1 MNISGK
7 VLKANVVR
15 GRDSYELELRVAL
28 KDGKANVYSPTSGY
42 VGQLATVA
50 LVAVPPDYWDEDPG
64 APKPSPAAFL
74 DVPTPPAEMP
84 AEPKPA
90 PPPKADKPPADKP
103 ADKPKTTKKED

>member
-15 GRDSYELELRVAL
+15 GRDAYELELRVSL
-28 KDGKANVYSPTSGY
+28 KDGKCDVYQATSGY

-50 LVAVPPDYWDEDPG
+50 LVMVPPAYWENEQD

-74 DVPTPPAEMP
+74 DVPTPPAEVVP
-84 AEPKPA
+84 EPKPA
-90 PPPKADKPPADKP
+90 PPPKAEKPPADKP
-103 ADKPKTTKKED
+103 ADKPKTKKED